1 MTPAQLKAKDIAASD
16 SASLRLS
23 SLPLKDKRF
32 SSTKREFFD
41 AILSRYCWKLKRL
54 PHECVCKVKCNIAHA
69 LIWQTGRFVTLR
81 HNKIA
86 NVTEDMP

>member
-16 SASLRLS
+16 SASIRLS

-41 AILSRYCWKLKRL
+41 AIL
-54 PHECVCKVKCNIAHA
+54 
-69 LIWQTGRFVTLR
+69 
-81 HNKIA
+81 
-86 NVTEDMP
+86 